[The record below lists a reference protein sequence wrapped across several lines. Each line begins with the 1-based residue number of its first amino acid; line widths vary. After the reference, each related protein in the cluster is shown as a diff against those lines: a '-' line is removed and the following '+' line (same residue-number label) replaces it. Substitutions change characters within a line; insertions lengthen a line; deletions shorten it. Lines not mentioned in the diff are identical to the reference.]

1 MSPED
6 LNQVVDNY
14 LADLN
19 KIGVRLVLAQTQVGD
34 SNDQVTADDRVPFK
48 ETGSQRQPDT
58 LEAEEFTTA
67 KS

>member
-19 KIGVRLVLAQTQVGD
+19 KIGVRLVLASQLEGN
-34 SNDQVTADDRVPFK
+34 SNDKVTANDPAVFQEAGSTRQSDKVPP
-48 ETGSQRQPDT
+48 SDLQV
-58 LEAEEFTTA
+58 
-67 KS
+67 